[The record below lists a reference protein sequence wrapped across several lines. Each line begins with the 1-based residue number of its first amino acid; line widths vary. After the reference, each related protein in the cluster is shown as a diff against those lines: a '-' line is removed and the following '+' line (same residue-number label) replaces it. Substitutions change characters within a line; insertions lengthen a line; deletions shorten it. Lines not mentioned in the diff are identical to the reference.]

1 MSYHISEIPLYY
13 RKAARAFVP
22 AGSEEDPQPLSYK
35 KLQRPPSAF
44 RVSDNHSQ
52 TTRGEHA
59 RYCVK
64 NSLYVVYLTGK
75 GEKVLCQSGKEHSI
89 SKNRLNQTKD
99 IKEGDILFM
108 GDTVAKKIYRGEVL
122 KRHMP
127 YKAGESK
134 FSAAREI
141 RQKSS
146 MKTQNDEEIELLFEV
161 KWKEVD
167 SEALWDKL
175 ATSRRITVFPMN

>member
-1 MSYHISEIPLYY
+1 MSYHISEIPLKY
-13 RKAARAFVP
+13 RKAAKAK

-59 RYCVK
+59 RYCVR
-64 NSLYVVYLTGK
+64 NSLYVVYLTGN
-75 GEKVLCQSGKEHSI
+75 GEKILCQSGKEHSI

-99 IKEGDILFM
+99 IQAGDILFM

-141 RQKSS
+141 RKNIRT
-146 MKTQNDEEIELLFEV
+146 KTPDDEEIELLFEV
-161 KWKEVD
+161 RWKEVD

-175 ATSRRITVFPMN
+175 ATSRRITVFPMH